1 MMTQPRTNRPEGQKL
16 TTQRINE
23 MAFAFRHTGTLIAA
37 LDLGLFTRVS
47 ESEGPAEP
55 AEVAEKIGMS
65 AEAAHRLMIACAAL
79 GLLENRGSG
88 YVNAPDVDRYLVR
101 GRPTYFGDY
110 LIYQAK
116 NDYDGWKNIASR
128 LRPPKRTYHAM
139 AADPQA
145 ARAFTVAGYNSSIS
159 LAHKLAKEFD
169 FSRYSLFLD
178 LGGGSGCY
186 SIAACLR
193 HPGLRAIVFDQP
205 NVVVVAQE
213 FIEQAGLSDRVTTV
227 AGEFFESEFPRGA
240 DLVSFITPLQAYGPE
255 DVQFLINKAFDAV
268 EPGGGILILDY
279 MMNEDKS
286 GPLDSVFRHLGGI
299 MSPTEPGYVNTAAE
313 FSGYLTRAGFV
324 DVEATDTFLPGSLG
338 MATGRKPK

>member
-1 MMTQPRTNRPEGQKL
+1 MTQPGSSRPEGQKL
-16 TTQRINE
+16 STQRINE
-23 MAFAFRHTGTLIAA
+23 MAFAFRNTGTLIGA
-37 LDLGLFTRVS
+37 LELSLFTKVA
-47 ESEGPAEP
+47 EAGGPAEP
-55 AEVAEKIGMS
+55 AGVAEKIGVS
-65 AEAAHRLMIACAAL
+65 ADAAERLMIACAAL
-79 GLLENRGSG
+79 GLLESRGGG

-101 GRPTYFGDY
+101 ERPTYFGDY
-110 LIYQAK
+110 LVYQAK

-128 LRPPKRTYHAM
+128 LRPPKRAYHAM

-193 HPGLRAIVFDQP
+193 HPNLRAIVFDQP
-205 NVVVVAQE
+205 NVVVVARE

-227 AGEFFESEFPRGA
+227 AGDFFDSDFPGGA
-240 DLVSFITPLQAYGPE
+240 DLVSYITPLQAYGPE
-255 DVQFLINKAFDAV
+255 DVQLLISKAFGAV

-279 MMNEDKS
+279 MMNEGKS

-299 MSPTEPGYVNTAAE
+299 MSPTNPGYVNTAAE

-324 DVEATDTFLPGSLG
+324 DVEADDAFLPGSVG
-338 MATGRKPK
+338 MASGSKPK

>member
-1 MMTQPRTNRPEGQKL
+1 MAQPGIDRPEGRKL

-37 LDLGLFTRVS
+37 LELSLFTSVS

-55 AEVAEKIGMS
+55 SDVAERIGMS
-65 AEAAHRLMIACAAL
+65 AEAAERLMIACAAL
-79 GLLENRGSG
+79 GLLEDRGG
-88 YVNAPDVDRYLVR
+88 RYVNAPDVDRYLVR

-110 LIYQAK
+110 LVYQAK

-128 LRPPKRTYHAM
+128 LKPPKRTYHAM

-159 LAHKLAKEFD
+159 LGHKLAKEFD
-169 FSRYSLFLD
+169 FSGYSLFLD

-186 SIAACLR
+186 SIAAALR
-193 HPGLRAIVFDQP
+193 HPNLRAIVFDQP
-205 NVVVVAQE
+205 NVVIVAQE
-213 FIEQAGLSDRVTTV
+213 FIEKAGVSDRVTTS
-227 AGEFFESEFPRGA
+227 AGDFFDSEFPRGA

-268 EPGGGILILDY
+268 EPGGGILVLDY

-299 MSPTEPGYVNTAAE
+299 LSPTNPGYVNTAAE
-313 FSGYLTRAGFV
+313 FSRYLARAGFV
-324 DVEATDTFLPGSLG
+324 DVAANDRFLPGSVG
-338 MATGRKPK
+338 MVTGSKPN